1 MIKDC
6 LISIIKMDIAKVLN
20 HSVELLGLRGEDT
33 TAFQEELFQIE
44 QSRFYNE
51 VITLST
57 PNITVFYAF
66 SKDSFKEMWSTF
78 KATDIDT
85 LQDTYNTLQFIW
97 ILQEYPPSI
106 TMQSVQLKELQ
117 LQEKKGFIQIFLTK
131 ELLYNP
137 TKHELVPKHKKLSPE
152 AAETLIND
160 LQLKSKNQLPFIQK
174 QDIIARWL
182 GLQPGDIV
190 KITRYTETSGKY
202 YYYRCCV

>member
-117 LQEKKGFIQIFLTK
+117 LQEKKGFIQIFLSK

>member
-1 MIKDC
+1 
-6 LISIIKMDIAKVLN
+6 MDIPKILN
-20 HSVELLGLRGEDT
+20 HSVELLSLRGEDIS
-33 TAFQEELFQIE
+33 QYKEELFQIE

-51 VITLST
+51 VIVLKTT
-57 PNITVFYAF
+57 MYAVFYAF
-66 SKDSFKEMWSTF
+66 SKESFKEMWASFKGMDLEALQETYGTF
-78 KATDIDT
+78 
-85 LQDTYNTLQFIW
+85 QFIW

-106 TMQSVQLKELQ
+106 TMQSVQQKELQ

-152 AAETLIND
+152 AAETLVLD

-182 GLQPGDIV
+182 GLLPGDIV

-202 YYYRCCV
+202 YYYRCCI

>member
-1 MIKDC
+1 
-6 LISIIKMDIAKVLN
+6 MDIAKVLN
-20 HSVELLGLRGEDT
+20 HSVELLALRGEDT
-33 TAFQEELFQIE
+33 AAFQAELLQIE

-51 VITLST
+51 VIILST

-85 LQDTYNTLQFIW
+85 LKETYNTLQFIW
-97 ILQEYPPSI
+97 ILQEHPPSI

-152 AAETLIND
+152 AAETLVND

-182 GLQPGDIV
+182 GLQPGEIV

>member
-6 LISIIKMDIAKVLN
+6 LISIIKMDITKVLN
-20 HSVELLGLRGEDT
+20 HSVELLALRGEDT
-33 TAFQEELFQIE
+33 TTFQEELFQIE

-57 PNITVFYAF
+57 QNITVFYAF

-97 ILQEYPPSI
+97 ILQEHPPSI

-117 LQEKKGFIQIFLTK
+117 LQEKKGYIQIFLTK

-152 AAETLIND
+152 AAETLVND